1 MIISASRIA
10 RKLLILGALVGC
22 LGLVSM
28 GVGSK
33 TSPAAKDAQKL
44 PCCSVC
50 EPDPTIPICQHG
62 CIEGCRA
69 KL

>member
-1 MIISASRIA
+1 MIISASRTLV
-10 RKLLILGALVGC
+10 RKLFILGALVGC

-33 TSPAAKDAQKL
+33 AASKAKDARML

-62 CIEGCRA
+62 CIEGC
-69 KL
+69 